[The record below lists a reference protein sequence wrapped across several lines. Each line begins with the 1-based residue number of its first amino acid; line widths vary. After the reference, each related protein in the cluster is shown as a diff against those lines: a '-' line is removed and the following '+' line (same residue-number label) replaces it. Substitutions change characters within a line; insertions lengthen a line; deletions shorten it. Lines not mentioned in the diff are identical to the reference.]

1 MLCNYDQK
9 KKLHILYLYFLNM
22 DISLIIPLK
31 CLKFSIHVC
40 EIQMEGTVSQNYDK
54 DLSFC
59 FIVCRRW
66 HFAKKYIE
74 KILKITRFLS

>member
-9 KKLHILYLYFLNM
+9 KKIHILYLYFLNM
-22 DISLIIPLK
+22 DISLIVPLK
-31 CLKFSIHVC
+31 SLNFSIHFG
-40 EIQMEGTVSQNYDK
+40 ETQMEGNVSQNVQ

-66 HFAKKYIE
+66 HLQKY
-74 KILKITRFLS
+74 